1 LPLFARTRRLQHIP
15 LLFSA
20 FNYAQERSHYFD
32 AGIDQNIPFGC
43 SKPAARNCNNGNFDQ
58 AMRW

>member
-1 LPLFARTRRLQHIP
+1 
-15 LLFSA
+15 LFSA